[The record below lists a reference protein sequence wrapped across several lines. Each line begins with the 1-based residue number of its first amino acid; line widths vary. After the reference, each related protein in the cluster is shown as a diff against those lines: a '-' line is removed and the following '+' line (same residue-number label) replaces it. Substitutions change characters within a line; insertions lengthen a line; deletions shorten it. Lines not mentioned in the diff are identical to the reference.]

1 VEFSRITYTVNKR
14 IGIISLNWPEQQNA
28 LDDQMVSELTQAFV
42 QTQRDAAVKAVL
54 LRAEGDSF
62 CSGMEHSYLERIS
75 KYDFNQNL
83 QDSTELMKL
92 FQQIY
97 TLRKPVIALVQ
108 GEALAGGCG
117 LATICDFIIA
127 ARETAKFG
135 YTETRIGFIP
145 AIVLI
150 FLVRRIGEG
159 RARELVLQGDIISAE
174 ESLKLGLISKV
185 VPAIDLEKTGMQLA
199 NELITNNS
207 GSSMGLIKEL
217 LARVYGMETGDAL
230 DYASHL
236 NALTRMTDDCKK
248 GIDAVLHAKSIKW

>member
-1 VEFSRITYTVNKR
+1 MEFYRITYTIEKR
-14 IGIISLNWPEQQNA
+14 IGTISLNWPEKQNA

-42 QTQRDAAVKAVL
+42 QTQRDATIKAVI

-62 CSGMEHSYLERIS
+62 CFGMEHSYLERIS

-83 QDSTELMKL
+83 QDSTDLMKL

-108 GEALAGGCG
+108 GEAIAGGCG
-117 LATICDFIIA
+117 LASICDFVIA

-135 YTETRIGFIP
+135 YTEVKMGFIP
-145 AIVLI
+145 AIVMI
-150 FLVRRIGEG
+150 YLVRRIGEG
-159 RARELVLQGDIISAE
+159 RARELVLQGNLIDAE
-174 ESLKLGLISKV
+174 ESFKLGLVSKV
-185 VPAIDLEKTGMQLA
+185 VPSIDLEKTGMQLA

-207 GSSMGLIKEL
+207 STSMGLIKEL
-217 LARVYGMETGDAL
+217 LARVYGMETSDAL

-236 NALTRMTDDCKK
+236 NALTRMTEDCKR
-248 GIDAVLHAKSIKW
+248 GIDALLNSKPLKW

>member
-1 VEFSRITYTVNKR
+1 LEFSRITYTLSKR
-14 IGIISLNWPEQQNA
+14 IGIISLNWPEKQNA

-42 QTQRDAAVKAVL
+42 QTQRDANVKAVI
-54 LRAEGDSF
+54 LRGEGDAF
-62 CSGMEHSYLERIS
+62 CSGIEHSYLQRIS
-75 KYDFNQNL
+75 SYDFNQNL
-83 QDSTELMKL
+83 QDSTDLMKL

-108 GEALAGGCG
+108 GEAIAGGCG

-135 YTETRIGFIP
+135 FTETKIGFIP

-159 RARELVLQGDIISAE
+159 RARELVLRGNFLDAE

-185 VPAIDLEKTGMQLA
+185 VPSIELEESGYQLA
-199 NELITNNS
+199 NELIMNNS
-207 GSSMGLIKEL
+207 GTSMGLVKEL
-217 LARVYGMETGDAL
+217 LARVYGMETSDAL

-236 NALTRMTDDCKK
+236 NALTRMTDDCKR
-248 GIDAVLHAKSIKW
+248 GIDAFLNSKPLKW

>member
-1 VEFSRITYTVNKR
+1 MEFSRITYTLSKR
-14 IGIISLNWPEQQNA
+14 IGIISLNWPEKQNA
-28 LDDQMVSELTQAFV
+28 LDDQMVSELTQAYV
-42 QTQRDAAVKAVL
+42 QTQRDANVKSVI
-54 LRAEGDSF
+54 LRGEGDAF
-62 CSGMEHSYLERIS
+62 CSGIEHSYLQRIS
-75 KYDFNQNL
+75 SYDFNQNL
-83 QDSTELMKL
+83 QDSTDLMKL

-108 GEALAGGCG
+108 GEAIAGGCG

-135 YTETRIGFIP
+135 FTETKIGFIP

-159 RARELVLQGDIISAE
+159 RARELVLRGNILDAE

-185 VPAIDLEKTGMQLA
+185 VPSIELEESGYQLA
-199 NELITNNS
+199 NELIMNNS
-207 GSSMGLIKEL
+207 GTSMGLVKEL
-217 LARVYGMETGDAL
+217 LARVYGMETSDAL

-236 NALTRMTDDCKK
+236 NALTRMTDDCKR
-248 GIDAVLHAKSIKW
+248 GIDAFLNSKPLKW

>member
-1 VEFSRITYTVNKR
+1 V
-14 IGIISLNWPEQQNA
+14 GIISLDWPEKQNA
-28 LDDQMVSELTQAFV
+28 LDDQMISELTQAFV
-42 QTQRDAAVKAVL
+42 QTQRDAAMKAVI

-62 CSGMEHSYLERIS
+62 CSGLEQSYLQRIS

-83 QDSTELMKL
+83 QDSTNLMKL
-92 FQQIY
+92 FQQIHS
-97 TLRKPVIALVQ
+97 LRKPVIALVQ
-108 GEALAGGCG
+108 GEAIASGCG

-135 YTETRIGFIP
+135 YTETKIGFIP
-145 AIVLI
+145 AIILI

-159 RARELVLQGDIISAE
+159 RARELVLQGNLIDAE

-185 VPAIDLEKTGMQLA
+185 VPSIDLENTGMQFA

-207 GSSMGLIKEL
+207 STSMGLIKEL

-236 NALTRMTDDCKK
+236 NALSRMTDDCKL
-248 GIDAVLHAKSIKW
+248 GIDAILNSKPLKW

>member
-1 VEFSRITYTVNKR
+1 MEFSRITYTLSKR
-14 IGIISLNWPEQQNA
+14 IGIISLNWPEKQNA

-42 QTQRDAAVKAVL
+42 QTQRDANVKSVI
-54 LRAEGDSF
+54 LRGEGDAF
-62 CSGMEHSYLERIS
+62 CSGIEHSYLQRIS
-75 KYDFNQNL
+75 SYDFNQNL
-83 QDSTELMKL
+83 QDSTDLMKL

-108 GEALAGGCG
+108 GEAIAGGCG

-135 YTETRIGFIP
+135 FTETKIGFIP

-159 RARELVLQGDIISAE
+159 RARELVLRGNFLDAE

-185 VPAIDLEKTGMQLA
+185 VPSIELEESGYQLA
-199 NELITNNS
+199 NELIMNNS
-207 GSSMGLIKEL
+207 GTSMGLVKEL
-217 LARVYGMETGDAL
+217 LARVYGMETSDAL

-236 NALTRMTDDCKK
+236 NALTRMTDDCKR
-248 GIDAVLHAKSIKW
+248 GIDAFLNSKPLKW

>member
-1 VEFSRITYTVNKR
+1 VEFYRITYTVSKR
-14 IGIISLNWPEQQNA
+14 IAFISLNWVEKQNA

-42 QTQRDAAVKAVL
+42 QTQRDAAVKAVI
-54 LRAEGDSF
+54 LRGEGDSF
-62 CSGMEHSYLERIS
+62 CSGMELSYLQRIS
-75 KYDFNQNL
+75 MYDFNQNL

-97 TLRKPVIALVQ
+97 TLRKPVIALVS

-117 LATICDFIIA
+117 LASICDFVLA

-135 YTETRIGFIP
+135 YTETKIGFIP

-159 RARELVLQGDIISAE
+159 RARELVLQGNILNADEA
-174 ESLKLGLISKV
+174 LKIGLISKV
-185 VPAIDLEKTGMQLA
+185 VPLIDLEKEGLQLA
-199 NELITNNS
+199 NDLITNNS
-207 GSSMGLIKEL
+207 GTSMGLIKEL

-236 NALTRMTDDCKK
+236 NALTRMTDDCKR
-248 GIDAVLHAKSIKW
+248 GIDAYLNSKPMKW